1 MKRTSILGAAF
12 VALVLSVSALAQQAT
27 QRQPDQVDQL
37 AEMVGLTEDQQ
48 SEIRAILDDM
58 QGKIGELRQEARQ
71 IQLQMQAEIK
81 ADYDEDAIRESA
93 EKLGDLTG
101 EIAALSTLMQA
112 RSSGVAGCR
121 ASGRGASITLGRHRS
136 RA

>member
-93 EKLGDLTG
+93 EKLG
-101 EIAALSTLMQA
+101 
-112 RSSGVAGCR
+112 RS
-121 ASGRGASITLGRHRS
+121 HR
-136 RA
+136 

>member
-81 ADYDEDAIRESA
+81 ADYLRGRDSRERR
-93 EKLGDLTG
+93 KTG
-101 EIAALSTLMQA
+101 GS
-112 RSSGVAGCR
+112 
-121 ASGRGASITLGRHRS
+121 HR
-136 RA
+136 